1 MHTIGLTGGFC
12 SGKTFVLK
20 VLEEQGCYT
29 MRADDLAKN
38 IIFSQGFARAAR
50 RSSPPSG
57 PEIYDPEKGLDKEK
71 FSDML
76 FEDSEKRNLINT
88 IVHPLVSEE
97 RRNKIR
103 AIDATRLYDF
113 LVYESA
119 LLLESGIYREFEKI
133 IVVYSSPAEQ
143 LRRAMERDRLSRAE
157 AEKRIQSQ
165 FPLKEKL
172 KVANYT
178 IDSSGSFE
186 NTRANT
192 LEVFHLLKKDFNLF

>member
-1 MHTIGLTGGFC
+1 VHLIGLTGGFC
-12 SGKTFVLK
+12 CGKSFVLK

-29 MRADDLAKN
+29 MRADDLAKA
-38 IIFSQGFARAAR
+38 IIAAKD
-50 RSSPPSG
+50 SPVLAEIIGKFG
-57 PEIYDPEKGLDKEK
+57 PEIYDRKKGLNKAR

-76 FEDSEKRNLINT
+76 FEDPEKRNFVNT

-103 AIDATRLYDF
+103 AIEATRIYDF
-113 LVYESA
+113 FIYESA
-119 LLLESGIYREFEKI
+119 LLVESGIYKEFEKI
-133 IVVYSSPAEQ
+133 VVVYASPEIQIA
-143 LRRAMERDRLSRAE
+143 RAQARDRLSRVE

-186 NTRANT
+186 GTRANT
-192 LEVFHLLKKDFNLF
+192 MEVFYLLKKDFHLS

>member
-1 MHTIGLTGGFC
+1 MHAIGLTGGFC

-29 MRADDLAKN
+29 MRADELAKN
-38 IIFSQGFARAAR
+38 IIFSKD
-50 RSSPPSG
+50 SPILQEIISAFG
-57 PEIYDPEKGLDKEK
+57 PEIYDREKGLDKEK
-71 FSDML
+71 FSEIL
-76 FEDSEKRNLINT
+76 FEDHEKRNFINT

-103 AIDATRLYDF
+103 AIAETRIYDF
-113 LVYESA
+113 LIYESA
-119 LLLESGIYREFEKI
+119 LLLESGIYNEFEKI
-133 IVVYSSPAEQ
+133 IVVYTSVAEQ
-143 LRRAMERDRLSRAE
+143 LQRAMGRDKLARPD

-178 IDSSGSFE
+178 IDSSGPFAK
-186 NTRANT
+186 TRANT
-192 LEVFHLLKKDFNLF
+192 MEVFHLLQKDFNYL

>member
-29 MRADDLAKN
+29 IRADDLAKN
-38 IIFSQGFARAAR
+38 IIFTKDSPVLQEIIAAC
-50 RSSPPSG
+50 G
-57 PEIYDPEKGLDKEK
+57 PEILDPEKGLDKGK
-71 FSDML
+71 FSAML
-76 FEDSEKRNLINT
+76 FEDHEKRNCINSL
-88 IVHPLVSEE
+88 VHPLVGEE
-97 RRNKIR
+97 RKNKIR
-103 AIDATRLYDF
+103 TIAATKKYDF

-133 IVVYSSPAEQ
+133 IVVYTSAAEQ
-143 LRRAMERDRLSRAE
+143 LRRAMARDRLSQLE

-172 KVANYT
+172 KVANYA
-178 IDSSGSFE
+178 IDSSGSLE

-192 LEVFHLLKKDFNLF
+192 MEVFHLLKKDFNFL

>member
-1 MHTIGLTGGFC
+1 MHAIGLTGSFC

-38 IIFSQGFARAAR
+38 IIFSPDSPVLQKISAAF
-50 RSSPPSG
+50 G
-57 PEIYDPEKGLDKEK
+57 PGIVDPEKGLDKDQ
-71 FSDML
+71 FSRLL
-76 FEDSEKRNLINT
+76 FEDHEKRKLINA

-97 RRNKIR
+97 RKNKIR
-103 AIDATRLYDF
+103 AIAATRAYDF

-119 LLLESGIYREFEKI
+119 LLLESGIHGEFEKV
-133 IVVYSSPAEQ
+133 IVVYTSAAEQ
-143 LRRAMERDRLSRAE
+143 VRRAMARDRLTRAE

-172 KVANYT
+172 KVANYA
-178 IDSSGSFE
+178 IDSSGTFAK
-186 NTRANT
+186 TRANT
-192 LEVFHLLKKDFNLF
+192 MEVFHLLKKDFNLF

>member
-1 MHTIGLTGGFC
+1 VHLIGLTGGFC
-12 SGKTFVLK
+12 CGKTFVLK

-38 IIFSQGFARAAR
+38 VIFTKDSPVLQEIISAF
-50 RSSPPSG
+50 G
-57 PEIYDPEKGLDKEK
+57 PRICDQENGLDKDK
-71 FSDML
+71 FSKML
-76 FEDSEKRNLINT
+76 FEDHEMRNFINK

-97 RRNKIR
+97 RRKKIR
-103 AIDATRLYDF
+103 AIAETRIYDF
-113 LVYESA
+113 LIYESA
-119 LLLESGIYREFEKI
+119 LLLESGIHHEFEKI
-133 IVVYSSPAEQ
+133 IVVYTSAAEQ
-143 LRRAMERDRLSRAE
+143 LRRAMARDRLSRAE

-178 IDSSGSFE
+178 IDSSGTCE

-192 LEVFHLLKKDFNLF
+192 MEVFYLLKKDFLLF

>member
-38 IIFSQGFARAAR
+38 IIFTKD
-50 RSSPPSG
+50 SPVLQEIISACG
-57 PEIYDPEKGLDKEK
+57 PEIFDAKKGLDKEK
-71 FSDML
+71 FSAML
-76 FEDSEKRNLINT
+76 FEDCEKRNLINT
-88 IVHPLVSEE
+88 IVHPLVGKE
-97 RRNKIR
+97 RKNKIR
-103 AIDATRLYDF
+103 AVAATKRYDF

-119 LLLESGIYREFEKI
+119 LLLESGIYHEFEKI
-133 IVVYSSPAEQ
+133 IVVYTSATEQ
-143 LRRAMERDRLSRAE
+143 LHRAMTRDRLSQLE

-192 LEVFHLLKKDFNLF
+192 MEVFHLLKKDFNFL

>member
-29 MRADDLAKN
+29 IRADDLAKN
-38 IIFSQGFARAAR
+38 IIFTKDSPVLQEIIAAC
-50 RSSPPSG
+50 G
-57 PEIYDPEKGLDKEK
+57 PEILDPEKGLDKEK
-71 FSDML
+71 FSAML
-76 FEDSEKRNLINT
+76 FEDHEKRNCINSL
-88 IVHPLVSEE
+88 VHPLVGEE
-97 RRNKIR
+97 RKNKIR
-103 AIDATRLYDF
+103 AIAATKKYDF

-133 IVVYSSPAEQ
+133 IVVYTSATEQ
-143 LRRAMERDRLSRAE
+143 LRRAMARDRLARLE

-172 KVANYT
+172 KVANYA
-178 IDSSGSFE
+178 IDSSGSLE

-192 LEVFHLLKKDFNLF
+192 MEVFHLLKKDFNFL

>member
-20 VLEEQGCYT
+20 VLEEQGCFT

-38 IIFSQGFARAAR
+38 IIFTRDSPVLREII
-50 RSSPPSG
+50 SSCG
-57 PEIYDPEKGLDKEK
+57 PDIYDPEKGLDREK
-71 FSDML
+71 FSRLL
-76 FEDSEKRNLINT
+76 FEDCEKRNLINS

-103 AIDATRLYDF
+103 AVAASRAYDF

-119 LLLESGIYREFEKI
+119 LLLESGIYHEFEKI
-133 IVVYSSPAEQ
+133 IVVYTSAAEQ
-143 LRRAMERDRLSRAE
+143 LRRAMARDRLSRAE

-178 IDSSGSFE
+178 IDSSGSYE

-192 LEVFHLLKKDFNLF
+192 LEVFHLLKKDFNFL